1 MAFVNDNI
9 IIKIR
14 FNDVSK
20 LFGIE
25 ALNGNNK
32 MIKLFRDI
40 RTYVRN
46 LKTIYQVANES
57 LS

>member
-20 LFGIE
+20 LFGIK
-25 ALNGNNK
+25 ALNGNKK
-32 MIKLFRDI
+32 MLKLFRNI
-40 RTYVRN
+40 RTY
-46 LKTIYQVANES
+46 KKITEI
-57 LS
+57 